1 MLDATPGVHIYIC
14 MRPLNL
20 GLGKWMSPQ
29 KGIQSRLFKVMD
41 AQKSLCHLRRGK
53 VEELPELLNT
63 RLRSAQPDRF
73 RMLRAFIL
81 FIAAVL

>member
-1 MLDATPGVHIYIC
+1 MQHLECIHIC
-14 MRPLNL
+14 TRPLNFSL
-20 GLGKWMSPQ
+20 GRWVSPQ
-29 KGIQSRLFKVMD
+29 TGIQSRLFEVMD
-41 AQKSLCHLRRGK
+41 AQKGLCHLRRGK

-73 RMLRAFIL
+73 RMLRASIL